1 MTGQPGRA
9 GMAGQPQRT
18 PGQGGIARHGVD
30 RALDLVRE
38 RGAAAQLCV
47 LADGEVVLDC
57 AVGCGQ
63 DALFWIFS
71 ASKPFV
77 ALLVHLLAQRGELSL
92 DDRVASFWP
101 EFGQRGKEPITIRQ
115 VLQHRSGLPVARSA
129 ARDALV
135 MTDWGRSV
143 RHIEQAHPRSRPGE
157 APAYHY
163 LTYGF
168 ILGELVRRVSGVSV
182 PEFLA
187 AEFLDPLR
195 LRDVHLGLP
204 RDLCGRAVPVRG
216 GGPAGLLTQAVVN
229 RRATREAVI
238 PAAGISATARDLARF
253 YLALL
258 RGGELGGTRVL
269 DAATVEQARRPSSD
283 GERDSFL
290 RLPIRWSQG
299 FQLGGPAPG
308 PGVDRPM
315 GRLSSPQAF
324 GHNGSNCCIAWAD
337 PVHRLVFVYL
347 TGRLAIGHEG
357 ARHLGSVSDA
367 VIAACSP
374 GP

>member
-1 MTGQPGRA
+1 MS
-9 GMAGQPQRT
+9 
-18 PGQGGIARHGVD
+18 VD
-30 RALDLVRE
+30 RALGLVRE
-38 RGAAAQLCV
+38 RGATAQLCV
-47 LADGEVVLDC
+47 LRDGQVVVDC
-57 AVGCGQ
+57 AVGCGR
-63 DALFWIFS
+63 DDLFWIFS

-92 DDRVASFWP
+92 DDRVARYWP
-101 EFGQRGKEPITIRQ
+101 EFGQRGKEPITVRQ
-115 VLQHRSGLPVARSA
+115 VLQHRSGLPAARGA
-129 ARDALV
+129 ARDALA
-135 MTDWGRSV
+135 MTDWDRSV
-143 RHIEQAHPRSRPGE
+143 RHIEQACPRWPPGQV
-157 APAYHY
+157 PAYHY

-168 ILGELVRRVSGVSV
+168 ILGELVQRVTGVSV

-204 RDLCGRAVPVRG
+204 RDLRRRAVPVRG
-216 GGPAGLLTQAVVN
+216 RGPGGLLTQAFVN

-238 PAAGISATARDLARF
+238 PAAGISATASDLARF

-269 DAATVEQARRPSSD
+269 DAATVQQARQPSSE
-283 GERDSFL
+283 GERDRFL
-290 RLPIRWSQG
+290 RLPIRWSQA
-299 FQLGGPAPG
+299 FQLGGPGPR
-308 PGVDRPM
+308 PGVHRPM
-315 GRLSSPQAF
+315 GQLSSPQAF

-347 TGRLAIGHEG
+347 TDRLAAGHEG

-367 VIAACSP
+367 IIAACSP